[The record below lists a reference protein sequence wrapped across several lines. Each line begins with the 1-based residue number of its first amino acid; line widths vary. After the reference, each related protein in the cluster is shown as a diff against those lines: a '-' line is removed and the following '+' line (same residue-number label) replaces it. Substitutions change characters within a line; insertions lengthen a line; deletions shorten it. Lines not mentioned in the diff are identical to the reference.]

1 MSVTKKN
8 IDEIKRTLATV
19 TGSERFPGR
28 DDTGDFKVLASAVY
42 TYIKNN
48 ILDTDGTFAAN
59 SDDVA
64 ASQKAAKTYV
74 TNAVAGATGTPIGSV
89 LIGSFI
95 DTPDDYLLCN
105 GVTRSRVTYSGLWDK
120 YHKSLGTCTISV
132 ASPGVVTL
140 AGHGRVTGERV
151 YLTTDGTLETGL
163 SPNTDYFV
171 IELND
176 NTFNVAASLAD
187 AEAGTGIETT
197 GAGSGT
203 HTCYFCPWGCGDGST
218 TFDLPDPRGLAIK
231 GAGDAT
237 INGRTKVGPV
247 FGGVQEDAGQ
257 GWQLG
262 ASADATGAR
271 NYWGLTRSRDASQG
285 SAVDAGYTPLAFG
298 TGAQGDTKMMKAMN
312 DGTHGDIR
320 IESNTRDSSIGFNFY
335 VRYQ

>member
-8 IDEIKRTLATV
+8 IDEITRTLATV

-42 TYIKNN
+42 AYIKNN

-59 SDDVA
+59 SDDVS
-64 ASQKAAKTYV
+64 ASQKAAKTFI
-74 TNAVAGATGTPIGSV
+74 TNAVAGAAGTPIGSV

-105 GVTRSRVTYSGLWDK
+105 GAALSRVTYSGLWDK

-132 ASPGVVTL
+132 ANPGIVAL

-151 YLTTDGTLETGL
+151 YLTTDGALPTGL
-163 SPNTDYFV
+163 SENTDYFV
-171 IELND
+171 IRLND
-176 NTFNVAASLAD
+176 NTFNLAASLAD

-237 INGRTKVGPV
+237 INGRTKTGPV
-247 FGGVQEDAGQ
+247 FGGVQEDALQ
-257 GWQLG
+257 GHYHEFWSSNSDSGSTCPSVDRPTVAIQY
-262 ASADATGAR
+262 AD
-271 NYWGLTRSRDASQG
+271 NIVRSPI
-285 SAVDAGYTPLAFG
+285 T
-298 TGAQGDTKMMKAMN
+298 
-312 DGTHGDIR
+312 DGTHGTPR
-320 IESNTRDSSIGFNFY
+320 IASNTRDSTLGTKFLIKY
-335 VRYQ
+335 E

>member
-8 IDEIKRTLATV
+8 IDEITRTLDTV
-19 TGSERFPGR
+19 TGGERFPGR
-28 DDTGDFKVLASAVY
+28 DDTGDFKVLASAIY
-42 TYIKNN
+42 AYIKEN
-48 ILDTDGTFAAN
+48 ILDADGTFAAD

-64 ASQKAAKTYV
+64 ASQKAAKTYI
-74 TNAVAGATGTPIGSV
+74 TNAVAGATGTPVGSV

-105 GVTRSRVTYSGLWDK
+105 GVTRSRVTYSDLWDK

-132 ASPGVVTL
+132 ANPGVVTL

-151 YLTTDGTLETGL
+151 YLTTDGTLPTGL
-163 SPNTDYFV
+163 SENTNYFV
-171 IELND
+171 IRLGD
-176 NTFNVAASLAD
+176 DTFNVASSLAN

-237 INGRTKVGPV
+237 VNGRTKVGPV
-247 FGGVQEDAGQ
+247 FGGVQEDALQ
-257 GWQLG
+257 GHWHELNPVTSNNSAIVNSLG
-262 ASADATGAR
+262 GSTSSLLGGAVATYTGHTT
-271 NYWGLTRSRDASQG
+271 GGTITDG
-285 SAVDAGYTPLAFG
+285 SHDTP
-298 TGAQGDTKMMKAMN
+298 
-312 DGTHGDIR
+312 R

>member
-1 MSVTKKN
+1 
-8 IDEIKRTLATV
+8 
-19 TGSERFPGR
+19 
-28 DDTGDFKVLASAVY
+28 VY
-42 TYIKNN
+42 AYIKNN

-64 ASQKAAKTYV
+64 ASQKASKTYI
-74 TNAVAGATGTPIGSV
+74 TNAVAGATGAPIGSV

-95 DTPDDYLLCN
+95 DTQDDYLLCN

-120 YHKSLGTCTISV
+120 YHKSLGACTISV
-132 ASPGVVTL
+132 ANPGIVTL

-171 IELND
+171 IKLND
-176 NTFNVAASLAD
+176 NTFNLAASLAD

-237 INGRTKVGPV
+237 VNGRTKVGPV
-247 FGGVQEDAGQ
+247 FGSVQEDAMQ
-257 GWQLG
+257 GHWHEVFG
-262 ASADATGAR
+262 YADDSVQGGGTWSLAVRTALTKTGGEAR
-271 NYWGLTRSRDASQG
+271 TII
-285 SAVDAGYTPLAFG
+285 T
-298 TGAQGDTKMMKAMN
+298 
-312 DGTHGDIR
+312 DGTHGTPR
-320 IESNTRDSSIGFNFY
+320 IASNTRDSSIGFNFY

>member
-1 MSVTKKN
+1 
-8 IDEIKRTLATV
+8 
-19 TGSERFPGR
+19 
-28 DDTGDFKVLASAVY
+28 VY
-42 TYIKNN
+42 AYIKNN

-64 ASQKAAKTYV
+64 ASQKASKTYI
-74 TNAVAGATGTPIGSV
+74 TNAVAGATGAPIGSV

-132 ASPGVVTL
+132 ANPGIVTL
-140 AGHGRVTGERV
+140 AGHGRVTGERI

-171 IELND
+171 IKLND
-176 NTFNVAASLAD
+176 NTFNLAASLSD
-187 AEAGTGIETT
+187 AEDGTGIETT

-231 GAGDAT
+231 GAGNAT
-237 INGRTKVGPV
+237 INGRTKTGPV
-247 FGGVQEDAGQ
+247 FGGVQEDAMQ
-257 GWQLG
+257 GHLMQLSG
-262 ASADATGAR
+262 AGFLGSG
-271 NYWGLTRSRDASQG
+271 G
-285 SAVDAGYTPLAFG
+285 SAPTVGTAGLVAITATAIITDGVHGTP
-298 TGAQGDTKMMKAMN
+298 
-312 DGTHGDIR
+312 R
-320 IESNTRDSSIGFNFY
+320 IASNTRDSSIGFNFY